1 MTPDLRAKAALLRVL
16 GHPVRLAILSELAA
30 GPKCVTDIQELLG
43 VQQTNVSQH
52 LSALRHE
59 RIVDFHEDGKL
70 RCYYLARPSLARV
83 ILRVIEGDF
92 PVVSR
97 SKQAVR
103 RASKRR
109 RTLEAANGNP
119 VSCYRKCPGVRPQ
132 RMKR

>member
-70 RCYYLARPSLARV
+70 RCYYIARPSLARV
-83 ILRVIEGDF
+83 ILRLIRHDF

-97 SKQAVR
+97 SKKAVR
-103 RASKRR
+103 QASQQRR
-109 RTLEAANGNP
+109 KLETADGRPAACNA
-119 VSCYRKCPGVRPQ
+119 KCQGVRP
-132 RMKR
+132 